1 MRKDTIQRELT
12 ATTGISLL
20 VFLLQNTTMLSK
32 RRQALGIQ
40 IMACMAILIFI
51 SYFIL
56 PTSTRRAATVQRN
69 LTLQGILSKQKH
81 HPSSSSPVKAAFV
94 ILARNSDLHG
104 IRSSIRQVEDRF
116 NYRFN
121 YPYVFL
127 NEQEFTQEFKEL
139 TSALT
144 KAPTHYGKIEP
155 SMWGYPPHIN
165 QTYAR
170 ECREDMGRRG
180 IIYGPSESY
189 RHMCR

>member
-1 MRKDTIQRELT
+1 M
-12 ATTGISLL
+12 
-20 VFLLQNTTMLSK
+20 SK

-51 SYFIL
+51 SYFVL
-56 PTSTRRAATVQRN
+56 PTSTRRTASIRRELAFHN
-69 LTLQGILSKQKH
+69 ILKQKH
-81 HPSSSSPVKAAFV
+81 RSPVKAAFV

-104 IRSSIRQVEDRF
+104 VRSSIRQVEDRF
-116 NYRFN
+116 NRKFN

-127 NEQEFTQEFKEL
+127 NEQEFTEEFKEL

-144 KAPTHYGKIEP
+144 NAPTYYGKVDS